1 MIQPSDVPAVATAP
15 SARALLLSVSA
26 GALLILLGVASNSHI
41 GRDAASDNHQLLSRR
56 RLAQEW
62 IAGATS
68 EDVVDAH
75 HELEMT
81 IGDAPV
87 ASSVSVD
94 DSEVDTIALLGER
107 HSGTNW
113 ITNHLQR

>member
-41 GRDAASDNHQLLSRR
+41 SRDAASDNHRLLSRR